1 MLNSVTPELMLIIA
15 HIVTNNVLD
24 WSKLE
29 RDAETICR
37 PVALD
42 MRTVC
47 ESILVLLP
55 NKDDEAEVELI
66 VVVKPDVPHSIFLDE
81 TYIHRVLMNLLSNA
95 LKFTRSGYILLL
107 IEIEN
112 GKLLATVQ
120 DTGSG
125 VPPSF
130 LPQLFEPFKQAQTRG
145 SQRGTGLG
153 LSIVKQLLHK
163 MDGDIRVESKH
174 PEAGEVEPGQ
184 SGSTFT
190 ISIPITASTAN
201 SESTFTN
208 LPKVAVFHGGNERS
222 VEGLQTAWKNFGYDV
237 VFVNDFTELAG
248 VEWKYIWA
256 DLPFLKKN
264 AVCLQGLLDQDKWS
278 VLVPYDTQNTLHQ
291 VPEIVSAPNFVPLPR
306 PLIWHSFAQRIASAS
321 QEPRRPE
328 TARTVRFASKV
339 DIVDRDDKSPLQ
351 EPAAKN
357 LVIFLVE
364 DNPINQKLGKKM
376 LTSLGYK
383 VQIADNGQ
391 EAIEQLVKDDV
402 NIDAILM
409 DQSMPLKD
417 GVTATREIREM
428 EASGVI
434 GRRRPII
441 AVTAVVSTQAQ
452 ALFKAAGADDFL
464 AKPLSLLKLEQ
475 TLAAHLPAKWR

>member
-1 MLNSVTPELMLIIA
+1 
-15 HIVTNNVLD
+15 
-24 WSKLE
+24 
-29 RDAETICR
+29 
-37 PVALD
+37 

-55 NKDDEAEVELI
+55 NKDDEAEVELM
-66 VVVKPDVPHSIFLDE
+66 VVVKPNVPHSIFLDE
-81 TYIHRVLMNLLSNA
+81 TYIHRILMNLLSNA

-107 IEIEN
+107 IEIDN
-112 GKLLATVQ
+112 GKLVATVE

-163 MDGDIRVESKH
+163 MDGNITVQSKH

-190 ISIPITASTAN
+190 ISVPLPASTVTT
-201 SESTFTN
+201 ESVITQI
-208 LPKVAVFHGGNERS
+208 PKVAIFHGGNERS
-222 VEGLQTAWKNFGYDV
+222 LEGLQIAWENFGYEAVLVKD
-237 VFVNDFTELAG
+237 FNDLAG
-248 VEWKYIWA
+248 EDWEYIFA
-256 DLPFLKKN
+256 DLPYLQKN
-264 AVCLQGLLDQDKWS
+264 SACLQGLLNQDKWL

-291 VPEIVSAPNFVPLPR
+291 VPEIVSASNFIPLPR
-306 PLIWHSFAQRIASAS
+306 PLSWHSFAQRVAAAS
-321 QEPRRPE
+321 QDPKQFD

-339 DIVDRDDKSPLQ
+339 DIVDRSDNEQSP
-351 EPAAKN
+351 ESAAKN
-357 LVIFLVE
+357 LVILLVE

-376 LTSLGYK
+376 LTSLGCE

-391 EAIEQLVKDDV
+391 EAIEQLMKDDV
-402 NIDAILM
+402 DIDAILM

-428 EASGVI
+428 EAKGAS
-434 GRRRPII
+434 RRRIPII

-452 ALFKAAGADDFL
+452 TLFKAAGADDFL

-475 TLAAHLPAKWR
+475 TLSVHLPAKWR

>member
-1 MLNSVTPELMLIIA
+1 MLIN
-15 HIVTNNVLD
+15 HPVTNNVLD

-55 NKDDEAEVELI
+55 NKDDEAEVELM
-66 VVVKPDVPHSIFLDE
+66 VVVKPNVPHSIFLDE
-81 TYIHRVLMNLLSNA
+81 TYIHRILMNLLSNA

-107 IEIEN
+107 IEIEG
-112 GKLLATVQ
+112 GKLVATVK

-163 MDGDIRVESKH
+163 MDGNISVESNH
-174 PEAGEVEPGQ
+174 PEIGEIEPGQ
-184 SGSTFT
+184 SGSMFT
-190 ISIPITASTAN
+190 ISVPISASTVNPELVIAPI
-201 SESTFTN
+201 
-208 LPKVAVFHGGNERS
+208 PKVAIFHGGNERS
-222 VEGLQTAWKNFGYDV
+222 AEGLQIAWENFGYEAVLVKD
-237 VFVNDFTELAG
+237 FNDLAG
-248 VEWKYIWA
+248 KEWKYIWA
-256 DLPFLKKN
+256 DLSFLKKN
-264 AVCLQGLLDQDKWS
+264 PLCLQCLLNQNKWL

-291 VPEIVSAPNFVPLPR
+291 VPEIVSASNFIPLPR
-306 PLIWHSFAQRIASAS
+306 PLSWHSFAQRITAAS
-321 QEPRRPE
+321 QEPKKSDIS
-328 TARTVRFASKV
+328 RTVRFASRV
-339 DIVDRDDKSPLQ
+339 DIVDPDDKEQGQ
-351 EPAAKN
+351 ESTAKN
-357 LVIFLVE
+357 LVILLVE

-376 LTSLGYK
+376 LASLGYE

-391 EAIEQLVKDDV
+391 EAIEQLMKDDV

-417 GVTATREIREM
+417 GITATREIREM
-428 EASGVI
+428 EASGAI
-434 GRRRPII
+434 SMRRPII
-441 AVTAVVSTQAQ
+441 AVTAVVSSEAQ
-452 ALFKAAGADDFL
+452 TLFKAAGADDFL

>member
-1 MLNSVTPELMLIIA
+1 
-15 HIVTNNVLD
+15 
-24 WSKLE
+24 
-29 RDAETICR
+29 
-37 PVALD
+37 

-55 NKDDEAEVELI
+55 NKDDEAEVELM
-66 VVVKPDVPHSIFLDE
+66 VVVKPNVPHSIFLDE
-81 TYIHRVLMNLLSNA
+81 TYIHRILMNLLSNA

-107 IEIEN
+107 IEIVN
-112 GKLLATVQ
+112 GKLVATVE

-163 MDGDIRVESKH
+163 MDGNIIVQSKH
-174 PEAGEVEPGQ
+174 PESGEVEPGQ

-190 ISIPITASTAN
+190 ISVPLPASTVTT
-201 SESTFTN
+201 ELVITQI
-208 LPKVAVFHGGNERS
+208 PKVAIFHGGNERS
-222 VEGLQTAWKNFGYDV
+222 LEGLQIAWENFGYEAVLVKD
-237 VFVNDFTELAG
+237 FNDLAG
-248 VEWKYIWA
+248 EDWEYIFA
-256 DLPFLKKN
+256 DLPYLQKN
-264 AVCLQGLLDQDKWS
+264 SACLQGLLNQDKWL

-291 VPEIVSAPNFVPLPR
+291 VPEIVSASNFIPLPR
-306 PLIWHSFAQRIASAS
+306 PLSWHSFAQRVAAAS
-321 QEPRRPE
+321 QDPKQFD

-339 DIVDRDDKSPLQ
+339 DIVDRSDNEQSP
-351 EPAAKN
+351 ESAAKN
-357 LVIFLVE
+357 LVILLVE

-376 LTSLGYK
+376 LTSLGCE

-391 EAIEQLVKDDV
+391 EAIEQLMKDDV
-402 NIDAILM
+402 DIDAILM

-428 EASGVI
+428 EAKGTS
-434 GRRRPII
+434 GRRIPII